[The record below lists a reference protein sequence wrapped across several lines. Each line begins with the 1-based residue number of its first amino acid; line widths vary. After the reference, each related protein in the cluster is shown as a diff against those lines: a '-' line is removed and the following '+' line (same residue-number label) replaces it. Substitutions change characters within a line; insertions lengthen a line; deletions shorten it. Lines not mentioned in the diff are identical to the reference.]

1 MSRENVKYFQ
11 THQGSND
18 CLVIA
23 GNNPDY
29 VVDDSN
35 IVYAGQLGVEH
46 LLSLFKL
53 STYFLH
59 LAYLDHCPNVV
70 IDARA
75 CGCKIICSSSGG
87 TKEIAGADAI
97 VIEEPEWDFSFIN
110 DKSPPSI
117 KEYKVVKNVFDS
129 KVSMTGVAKS
139 YHKFLEVTNG

>member
-1 MSRENVKYFQ
+1 VVA
-11 THQGSND
+11 GS
-18 CLVIA
+18 
-23 GNNPDY
+23 NPDY
-29 VVDDSN
+29 VVGDNN
-35 IVYAGQLGVEH
+35 ILYVGKLGVEH

-53 STYFLH
+53 SKYFIH

-97 VIEEPEWDFSFIN
+97 VIQEPEWDFSFIK
-110 DKSPPSI
+110 DKVPPSI
-117 KEYKVVKNVFDS
+117 KEYNAIKNVFDS

-139 YHKFLEVTNG
+139 YHNFLKGER